1 MPGVVL
7 DQDRTPSGHSFG
19 HSPRTHIDPA
29 CAAFRA
35 KSLACATSRVN
46 ISARMSGLASTRFLA
61 ARVAATTV
69 SPGADSLRRSRPEA
83 EPHERNNAD
92 LIQRVHNLPGWPQC
106 SVADVGMVGGDS
118 GPLRS
123 HSVPS
128 QPWIIPLSPQIV
140 QRHSM

>member
-1 MPGVVL
+1 MPH
-7 DQDRTPSGHSFG
+7 D
-19 HSPRTHIDPA
+19 
-29 CAAFRA
+29 
-35 KSLACATSRVN
+35 
-46 ISARMSGLASTRFLA
+46 SGLKSAIYGLFCVRALLA
-61 ARVAATTV
+61 LGAVGSV
-69 SPGADSLRRSRPEA
+69 SDSVWAQFWAQSSDANRPSVRR
-83 EPHERNNAD
+83 
-92 LIQRVHNLPGWPQC
+92 LPGPQC